1 MVWSFIF
8 SSGGSFAFPP
18 AEDRQDEQ
26 ERADEDEVVVACC
39 PQYYEGNRT
48 RDLEEEDDHHHGQ
61 LVAIP
66 AAATITDAPLRI
78 HPTVLAGLPG
88 RVRANPVVDTMQ
100 PREMLFPIGGSL
112 MLFRLTLETAFPVV
126 LLKMVNCGPLASFAL
141 HCRAVSPYQVMCML
155 VLMHCV

>member
-26 ERADEDEVVVACC
+26 ESADEDEGVVACC

-48 RDLEEEDDHHHGQ
+48 RDLEEEDDHHGQ

-88 RVRANPVVDTMQ
+88 RVRANPVADTMQ

-112 MLFRLTLETAFPVV
+112 MLFRLTLETAFPVA
-126 LLKMVNCGPLASFAL
+126 LLKMVNCAPLASFAL

>member
-1 MVWSFIF
+1 M
-8 SSGGSFAFPP
+8 
-18 AEDRQDEQ
+18 
-26 ERADEDEVVVACC
+26 VACC

-88 RVRANPVVDTMQ
+88 RVRANPVADTMQ

-112 MLFRLTLETAFPVV
+112 MLFRLTLETAFPVA
-126 LLKMVNCGPLASFAL
+126 LLKMVNCAPLASFAL

>member
-48 RDLEEEDDHHHGQ
+48 RDLEEEDDHHGQ